1 MPLPGLAERAAA
13 LKAAREAEQTAT
25 KAVVAAQAEYDEV
38 ERFQR
43 LLWQEGT
50 TGLVEPGVAALE
62 KLGFQVYARDL
73 NEIEIRC
80 AEGTALVDFAA
91 SEHPIDMPAH
101 HRLRQRIERAIER
114 RGSAPRGVLF
124 VNGERLKAPIERKH
138 VTDAVRLA
146 AETMR
151 YCIAP
156 TPGLFEAVAA
166 VLGGDEGAAAAYRA
180 KLFATDGLL
189 A

>member
-1 MPLPGLAERAAA
+1 
-13 LKAAREAEQTAT
+13 
-25 KAVVAAQAEYDEV
+25 
-38 ERFQR
+38 
-43 LLWQEGT
+43 
-50 TGLVEPGVAALE
+50 
-62 KLGFQVYARDL
+62 
-73 NEIEIRC
+73 
-80 AEGTALVDFAA
+80 
-91 SEHPIDMPAH
+91 
-101 HRLRQRIERAIER
+101 
-114 RGSAPRGVLF
+114 VLF

-156 TPGLFEAVAA
+156 TPSLFEAVAA
-166 VLGGDEGAAAAYRA
+166 VLDGDSEAAGAFRR